1 MPFLTSKQVIIF
13 HVYPFISVNGKLTT
27 NYYIRRQVKFEEDAS
42 IIKAAVKRAVDDSIC
57 QHSKYVAQETLS
69 RMSFSPYPSVRWQDL
84 NISASKISPL
94 IDNALTAKSNQ
105 ISEAIAK
112 DVYSQLW
119 AAEFIN
125 WFSSL

>member
-1 MPFLTSKQVIIF
+1 
-13 HVYPFISVNGKLTT
+13 
-27 NYYIRRQVKFEEDAS
+27 
-42 IIKAAVKRAVDDSIC
+42 
-57 QHSKYVAQETLS
+57 
-69 RMSFSPYPSVRWQDL
+69 MSFSPHPSVRWQDL

-119 AAEFIN
+119 AAEFIT